1 MNCHQ
6 NKKHKI
12 IMIEDPAIYDG
23 ISYIYCYDCKKLYDR
38 WEGGDITDKF
48 PEIVKQF
55 KD

>member
-1 MNCHQ
+1 MMAYL
-6 NKKHKI
+6 I
-12 IMIEDPAIYDG
+12 FIVMTV
-23 ISYIYCYDCKKLYDR
+23 KKLYDR